1 VFRTACIQKLSV
13 LLARCVVR
21 CIMYGCFWLSFWE
34 IFVRI
39 FCVLRSTHRQ
49 IAGVGVRVNVFLNAH
64 ERKLKTYAYSR
75 NRHVK

>member
-1 VFRTACIQKLSV
+1 MFRTACIQQLSV
-13 LLARCVVR
+13 LLASCVVR
-21 CIMYGCFWLSFWE
+21 CIMYGCFWPSFWE

-49 IAGVGVRVNVFLNAH
+49 IVGVDVRLHVFLNA
-64 ERKLKTYAYSR
+64 RDIKLKTYAYST